1 MTSITYQQAGAASA
15 GGTLPGLAASLLR
28 YWSRQRTARMIA
40 DLDDH
45 ILRDIGLNSGDVRR
59 SREAM
64 RDWVLDTRSET
75 GRLVFIGR

>member
-1 MTSITYQQAGAASA
+1 MTSITYQGAGPASA
-15 GGTLPGLAASLLR
+15 GGNLLAFAASLLR
-28 YWSRQRTARMIA
+28 HWSQRRTTRMIA

-45 ILRDIGLNSGDVRR
+45 ILRDIGLNPGDVQR